1 MLFLLF
7 HSSTY
12 LARLT
17 VIYPNLTLSV
27 IAERSTCRLTT
38 GHYLGELRHIH
49 KLRFWPIESV
59 LHDKYLLSQRD
70 AGLIGSFITPMLR
83 LHPEKR
89 ARASEM
95 IHHTWLEGI
104 TVQGETLAIRAAEE
118 ADSRAR
124 QEVAAANTRGSSS
137 GADGEGSVS
146 PSGNRASGSNVA
158 RAAEAQDE
166 RDAGAVSSRD
176 KRVSIGFVP
185 SKEDEADALK
195 PVHSGKNSPVEHS
208 TSPPPPGTT
217 LSMTPGPSNPPQ
229 DRPHPKEQV
238 QLKSSKLKPG
248 SKSKSKTKTQQQ
260 QQRPPVAAMES
271 GLNVD
276 GSSAQTQGSQPPQS
290 QRLVSPAS

>member
-1 MLFLLF
+1 
-7 HSSTY
+7 
-12 LARLT
+12 
-17 VIYPNLTLSV
+17 
-27 IAERSTCRLTT
+27 
-38 GHYLGELRHIH
+38 
-49 KLRFWPIESV
+49 
-59 LHDKYLLSQRD
+59 
-70 AGLIGSFITPMLR
+70 MLR

-137 GADGEGSVS
+137 GADGDGSVS
-146 PSGNRASGSNVA
+146 PSGNRASGSNAA
-158 RAAEAQDE
+158 RAAEAQDDRE
-166 RDAGAVSSRD
+166 AGVASNRD
-176 KRVSIGFVP
+176 KRASIGIVP

-195 PVHSGKNSPVEHS
+195 PIHSGENSPVEHS

-217 LSMTPGPSNPPQ
+217 LSMASGPSNPPQ

-238 QLKSSKLKPG
+238 QPKSSKPKPG
-248 SKSKSKTKTQQQ
+248 SKAKSKAKTQQQ
-260 QQRPPVAAMES
+260 QQHPPAGATES

-276 GSSAQTQGSQPPQS
+276 GSSAQTQGRPPQSS